1 MEGTYNRAVGV
12 TCPTCGF
19 ENLEGARFCSSC
31 GAALA
36 AAEAPVTAARRE
48 RKFATAL
55 FADLV
60 GSTELAER
68 EDPEVVQAVIGRA
81 FDRLAAEIER
91 YGGLLEKFMGDAVL
105 AVFGVPHAHEDDPE
119 RAVRAGLEMQ
129 AVLNELNRGFASE
142 GRPSLQMRVGI
153 EAGEVLVDL
162 ERASGP
168 RDRMLTGDAVNTAAR
183 LQTAAE
189 PGRVVAG
196 PAVYASTK
204 DVIDFRELSPLA
216 LKGKARPVPAWQA
229 LRVKARRAGVRPPLG
244 LEARLVGRDEEL
256 SVLKQTLHR
265 VEQERRPALVTVL
278 GNAGVGKSRLTW
290 ELQKYVEGLPQIVY
304 WRKGRCLA
312 YGNLSYSALA
322 EAVKA
327 QCEVLEDDSPDV
339 VTEKVHRAV
348 GELFEEPDA
357 ADVEAH
363 VLTLVGAGPDQRF
376 PREALFDSWRRLL
389 ERLAARY
396 PLVLVLEDIHWADEG
411 LLDFVD
417 HLADWA
423 QGAVYVVTMA
433 RPELLET
440 RPGWGGGKRN
450 YSAIFLDPLSR
461 EENEAMIDDLL
472 ATALPPELKR
482 LVIERSEGNPLYT
495 EEIVRMF
502 IDRGVL
508 RATDAALWE
517 VARSVDEVEVPRSIQ
532 GLIAARL
539 DSLPPEEKALLQ
551 DAAVVGRAF
560 WLGAVARLGSLDA
573 GRARELLGRLRVKEI
588 VVPREPPTF
597 SGELELAFRHVLIR
611 DVAYES
617 LPKSLRAD
625 KHVQVAGWAQERAG
639 ERSEEMAELIA
650 THYAE
655 ALRYV
660 RELGSPE
667 VERRAVERDALRWAG
682 AAGERAL
689 RLWQPR
695 EALRWF
701 RTALDTAQ
709 GGAAGVVDV
718 AQLWESYADACVFGA
733 GSYDERERALQ
744 EALVGFE
751 AVRDAPGL
759 GRVETKLV
767 AMAFAAG
774 DDEAVQSHSAR
785 ALGHLEPLGDSPDLA
800 EALHW
805 LGWFHWRRGHLEEAE
820 PVLRRAVEVAERTVA
835 EVTRGAALHTLG
847 LALCNKGEATEGLG
861 MVEESFRIARATG
874 DLGLLARCYNNLPA
888 TLRDFAPDPARSE
901 AILREGLTF
910 ADRAGLRESEA
921 WLLGTLGE
929 FVLDR
934 GDLEEAERLQRRA
947 VEPAREI
954 QNPVVV
960 GMRLGALARV
970 LALRGAT
977 AEAEAMFRE
986 AASITR
992 ANPEPQVEAPMHV
1005 TEALV
1010 ARALGD
1016 GDREL
1021 EVLHDGAAMSVGQ
1034 EQNSKEDL
1042 LFELI
1047 RRLLEA
1053 GRRDE
1058 AWRWMD
1064 ELTRSAAIRPVARP
1078 VDRWARALLAEDP
1091 GESAELL
1098 EAVAAELESLPRRI
1112 ELARCLAD
1120 LAAARA
1126 RLGQDPRPDLERAR
1140 DLLVE
1145 CGATLYLGDVESALA
1160 AASA

>member
-1 MEGTYNRAVGV
+1 MGV
-12 TCPTCGF
+12 ACPTCGF

-31 GAALA
+31 GTALV
-36 AAEAPVTAARRE
+36 AAEAPAAARRE

-142 GRPSLQMRVGI
+142 GRPILQMRIGI

-162 ERASGP
+162 ERATGP

-204 DVIDFRELSPLA
+204 DVIDFGELPPLA

-265 VEQERRPALVTVL
+265 VEQEGRPALVTVL

-290 ELQKYVEGLPQIVY
+290 ELQKYVEGLPQFVY

-348 GELFEEPDA
+348 GDLFEEPDA

-376 PREALFDSWRRLL
+376 PREALFDSWRRFL

-423 QGAVYVVTMA
+423 QGAIYVVTMA

-450 YSAIFLDPLSR
+450 YAAIFLDPLSP
-461 EENEAMIDDLL
+461 EENGAMIDDLL
-472 ATALPPELKR
+472 ATSLPPELKR

-508 RATDAALWE
+508 RATEAALWE

-560 WLGAVARLGSLDA
+560 WLGSVALLGGLDA

-650 THYAE
+650 THYTE

-660 RELGSPE
+660 RELGATE
-667 VERRAVERDALRWAG
+667 TERSGVAQEALRWAK

-695 EALRWF
+695 AALRWF
-701 RTALDTAQ
+701 RTSIDIAES
-709 GGAAGVVDV
+709 AASGPGDL
-718 AQLWESYADACVFGA
+718 AGLWESYADACTWGVE
-733 GSYDERERALQ
+733 SYAEQERALQ
-744 EALVGFE
+744 EALRGFE
-751 AVRDAPGL
+751 ATGDASGL

-767 AMAFAAG
+767 RIAFNSG
-774 DDEAVQSHSAR
+774 DDEAVQAHTASAL
-785 ALGHLEPLGDSPDLA
+785 AHLEPLGDGGDLA

-805 LGWFHWRRGHLEEAE
+805 LGWFHWRRGHLDEAE
-820 PVLRRAVEVAERTVA
+820 PILRRAVGIAERTGA
-835 EVTRGAALHTLG
+835 GVTRGAALQTLG
-847 LALCNKGEATEGLG
+847 LALCNGGEATEGLA

-874 DLGLLARCYNNLPA
+874 DMVLLARCYNNLPS
-888 TLRDFAPDPARSE
+888 TLREYAPDPSRAE
-901 AILREGLTF
+901 AILREGLAF
-910 ADRAGLRESEA
+910 AERAGLRDTDA

-929 FVLDR
+929 HMLDR
-934 GDLEEAERLQRRA
+934 GDLAEAERLQRRA
-947 VEPAREI
+947 AQEAREI
-954 QNPVVV
+954 QNPVLE
-960 GMRLGALARV
+960 GMRLGVLATV

-977 AEAEAMFRE
+977 TEAEATFRD
-986 AASITR
+986 AAAITR
-992 ANPEPQVEAPMHV
+992 ANPEPQVEVPMHV
-1005 TEALV
+1005 TEALL
-1010 ARALGD
+1010 ARARGD

-1021 EVLHDGAAMSVGQ
+1021 RVLLEGAAMSLGQ
-1034 EQNSKEDL
+1034 EQNNKDEL

-1047 RRLLEA
+1047 RRLLQA

-1058 AWRWMD
+1058 VGQWLD
-1064 ELTRSAAIRPVARP
+1064 ELARSSASRPTARSFE
-1078 VDRWARALLAEDP
+1078 RWARGLMAEDP
-1091 GESAELL
+1091 AESAELL
-1098 EAVAAELESLPRRI
+1098 QTAASQLESLPRRI
-1112 ELARCLAD
+1112 QQARSLAD

-1126 RLGQDPRPDLERAR
+1126 RLAQDPRADLERAR
-1140 DLLVE
+1140 DLLIE